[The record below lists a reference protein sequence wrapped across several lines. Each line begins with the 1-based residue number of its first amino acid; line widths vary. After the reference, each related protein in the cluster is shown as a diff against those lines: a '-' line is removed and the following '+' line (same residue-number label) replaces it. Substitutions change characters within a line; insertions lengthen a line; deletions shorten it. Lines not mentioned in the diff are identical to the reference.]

1 MCILKFT
8 YQIIGRVRL
17 QLIFPLI
24 FLPFLMNAQSWQELH
39 KKGKKAYQEGKYEEA
54 HENFISAQRQAPE
67 NVDLSKDIGTA
78 AYRMGDYDSAEDI
91 FTRKAQ
97 NDATSISERAKKW
110 HNVGNSQ
117 MKQKNYA
124 GAVESYKNALRLNPE
139 NQQTRYN
146 YAEAKRRLTQQEE
159 NQDQDQDSDD
169 SDSQNNQNDN
179 QQNDNNQNDSQND
192 SQENNQQNQSQDQ
205 DESNNQENQRREA
218 KNQRNIDKTLE
229 ELLKREME
237 TKKKVKG
244 YKKGEESESKSN
256 KKW

>member
-1 MCILKFT
+1 MLRRT
-8 YQIIGRVRL
+8 RL
-17 QLIFPLI
+17 QVIFPLLL
-24 FLPFLMNAQSWQELH
+24 LPFLMNAQSWQELH
-39 KKGKKAYQEGKYEEA
+39 KNGKKAYQEGKYEEA
-54 HENFISAQRQAPE
+54 HENFVSAQRLAPD

-97 NDATSISERAKKW
+97 NSATSKLERAKKW

-117 MKQKNYA
+117 MKKKNYA
-124 GAVESYKNALRLNPE
+124 EAVESYKNALRLNP
-139 NQQTRYN
+139 NSQQTRYN
-146 YAEAKRRLTQQEE
+146 YAEAKRRLAQQEE
-159 NQDQDQDSDD
+159 NQDEDKDQNQDSDD
-169 SDSQNNQNDN
+169 SDSQNDQNDD
-179 QQNDNNQNDSQND
+179 QQSDNNQNDSQND
-192 SQENNQQNQSQDQ
+192 SQENDQNSDQQDQ
-205 DESNNQENQRREA
+205 NTSEDQQKSRRDA
-218 KNQRNIDKTLE
+218 KNQRNVDKTLE